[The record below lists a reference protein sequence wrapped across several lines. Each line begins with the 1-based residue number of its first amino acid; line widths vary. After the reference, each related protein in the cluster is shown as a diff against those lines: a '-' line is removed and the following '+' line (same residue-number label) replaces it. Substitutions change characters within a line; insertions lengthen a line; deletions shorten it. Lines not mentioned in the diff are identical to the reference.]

1 MMHCDLERKQIVCS
15 EVWGGVR
22 NADLDVVTSA
32 MTASLYSR
40 AASGARGGDMYY
52 VTVCQ
57 SDTITRIAVADVEG
71 HGDGVSEMS
80 AWMYDALV
88 ARMNEPDS
96 SSILGDLNR
105 AATERRN
112 IIRATAAVLSFRTDT
127 RSLCFSYAGHPPIWV
142 RRRRERV
149 WRPLRQRHPT
159 RRENLPLGF
168 FPEGGYEQDHIRL
181 ESGDRL
187 LVYTDG
193 LLDAPSRDETHFGD
207 VRLHAVLERAGEHDL
222 PELKQAVVDNLL
234 SHTSGSLD
242 HDDVT
247 LMAIEVH

>member
-1 MMHCDLERKQIVCS
+1 MIQCDLDSKQIVCS
-15 EVWGGVR
+15 EVWGGSR
-22 NADLDVVTSA
+22 NADLDVVTSGV
-32 MTASLYSR
+32 TASLYSR
-40 AASGARGGDMYY
+40 SASGAKGGDIYY
-52 VTVCQ
+52 FSVCQ

-80 AWMYDALV
+80 TWMYDTLV
-88 ARMNEPDS
+88 ARMNEADG

-105 AATERRN
+105 AATERQN
-112 IIRATAAVLSFRTDT
+112 ATRATAAVLSFRTDT
-127 RSLCFSYAGHPPIWV
+127 GSLGFSYAGHPPIWV
-142 RRRRERV
+142 RLRRERA
-149 WRPLRQRHPT
+149 WRPLLQGRPT
-159 RRENLPLGF
+159 RRVNLPLGF
-168 FPEGGYEQDHIRL
+168 FPEGGYEQDQIRL

-207 VRLHAVLERAGEHDL
+207 VRLQAVLERAGDQGL